1 MGNRTIGVGGANG
14 VRTRDHLS
22 ARAFQGSD
30 FGDPADENGLLR
42 GLGVREP
49 DTHTHS
55 RKNEDYLPVG
65 FEDAVVA
72 GDFDDHGGPVG
83 KWIGE
88 INVATC
94 HAEVGDSRFEFGTG
108 SDVNDSGFGGERI
121 ARIATPFAATGG
133 WRFLP
138 LGSI

>member
-1 MGNRTIGVGGANG
+1 MAFCVGL
-14 VRTRDHLS
+14 VSVKRI
-22 ARAFQGSD
+22 
-30 FGDPADENGLLR
+30 PMPMR
-42 GLGVREP
+42 GRSIS
-49 DTHTHS
+49 TH
-55 RKNEDYLPVG
+55 LPVG

-83 KWIGE
+83 KRIGE

-121 ARIATPFAATGG
+121 AQIATPFAATGG

-138 LGSI
+138 PSDPFNGLDRIDVQGPVQRMGAASDSHSRNQVG